1 MGKKIYEFEISRF
14 QRSFIFLDLSCPHS
28 RHFHIISQHHPHH
41 LPPID
46 HADTLSTMSTALPQ
60 QTSIELVEAFDGEI
74 KETELTVNPMNRNKD
89 QEAEDRSTPLINN
102 LSPCGSCI
110 SLLFFLFLAGS
121 ISFIYV
127 LVDIYLADPPRNNSV
142 EQSEWNNRW
151 WSIPRLQSFFFVGM
165 CCSVSDVVLR
175 CSRNNK
181 PKIFIDR
188 VSHEIFFLL
197 FLTLVV
203 IQFGFPSNYTKERT
217 AILSD
222 VERGNCTLINE
233 GPLSG
238 FEDICPSFS
247 EGALVQL
254 STGVKKKLSILSN
267 KAQSVNS
274 VLGTIERLGSYTA
287 LLGSFKHPIEPM
299 DEIYP
304 HARNLVEDFDCVQHL
319 PKIGCEIVFS
329 RCMFSNCAEVP
340 GVCFKFKAVVY
351 ERWRM
356 CAIEKCENER
366 RGSTSTSSHVSC
378 ELPHSIVYKIIQ
390 RVSPRQLDGVA
401 EVVSSLEPQELIIVQ
416 YLVDATAEIAAGMVA
431 RNASETT
438 TVNKESDCD
447 WKDVKET
454 TTSNHSI
461 NCDANVTKYE
471 LSTSLFYNDQSHVIV
486 LTTVVLATMLVCSMR
501 APVVPVLEPIRLLS
515 SFLGMLVSLLIFAG
529 GLNVERASQ
538 VTTITSYQRTELEGW
553 SSVYLFISWACLNHA
568 LFMVFPEKLVHH
580 TSAVETL
587 VRNCVM
593 VRTLFRCCVNKCR
606 HRSGRSKDAKSP
618 QKKNS
623 NKQRK
628 QSATSQR
635 MLKSQKSMKNGMQY
649 MMKEVVSTRGKWF
662 MVRMLVKEIMES
674 GVQLLGIIST
684 ASQTDAFFVFAMGL
698 LVALNLVVLNVI
710 NLLLRRSYGHIV
722 ATGAV
727 VMTESLFDKAF
738 LIMSVFARDTLVT
751 CEVGLPWYE
760 QLLRHGITLIPAI
773 SFSLNKSSFVALF
786 NEYKSSMEEAEK
798 IENEYKSS
806 MGEAGKLK
814 NKLGLSSRTR
824 IRRASSVAASSY
836 HEHPCVKRTVQ
847 IVSPIII
854 IIGLIL
860 GIFITSIIF
869 QQQASCVKMVGSI
882 ATCMHPALYF
892 RDGFFHP
899 MTCGKLLYG
908 DPRILGFWI
917 FSLLTRCLYLFFSFL
932 FFSSLLF
939 SSLPKHGEMCRA
951 STAPLSQMN
960 CL

>member
-1 MGKKIYEFEISRF
+1 
-14 QRSFIFLDLSCPHS
+14 
-28 RHFHIISQHHPHH
+28 
-41 LPPID
+41 
-46 HADTLSTMSTALPQ
+46 MSTALPQ

-74 KETELTVNPMNRNKD
+74 NEIELTVNPMNRNKEQED
-89 QEAEDRSTPLINN
+89 QSTPLINN
-102 LSPCGSCI
+102 LSSRGSFI
-110 SLLFFLFLAGS
+110 SLLFFLVLAGS
-121 ISFIYV
+121 LSFFYV
-127 LVDIYLADPPRNNSV
+127 VIDIYLADPPRNNSV

-165 CCSVSDVVLR
+165 CCSASDVVLR

-197 FLTLVV
+197 FLTIVV

-222 VERGNCTLINE
+222 VERGNCTFINE

-254 STGVKKKLSILSN
+254 STGVKKELSSILSN
-267 KAQSVNS
+267 KAPNVNS
-274 VLGTIERLGSYTA
+274 VVGTIERLGSYTA
-287 LLGSFKHPIEPM
+287 LLGSLKQPEDELM

-304 HARNLVEDFDCVQHL
+304 HAINLVKDLDCIQHL
-319 PKIGCEIVFS
+319 PKMGCEVVFS

-340 GVCFKFKAVVY
+340 GACLKFKAVVY
-351 ERWRM
+351 EQWRM
-356 CAIEKCENER
+356 CAIEKCDDER
-366 RGSTSTSSHVSC
+366 RISTSTSSHVSC
-378 ELPHSIVYKIIQ
+378 ELPHSIVYKIIK
-390 RVSPRQLDGVA
+390 RFEIQLLSQLVKV

-416 YLVDATAEIAAGMVA
+416 YILNATAEIAAKMVT

-438 TVNKESDCD
+438 EEDTDSDCE
-447 WKDVKET
+447 WRDVNSSS
-454 TTSNHSI
+454 TSTHSI
-461 NCDANVTKYE
+461 NCDANVTKFE
-471 LSTSLFYNDQSHVIV
+471 LSTNLIYNDQSHVIV
-486 LTTVVLATMLVCSMR
+486 LTMAVLAAMLVCSMR
-501 APVVPVLEPIRLLS
+501 SPVVPVLEPIRLLS

-538 VTTITSYQRTELEGW
+538 VTTITPHQRTELEGW

-568 LFMVFPEKLVHH
+568 LFMVFPEELVHH
-580 TSAVETL
+580 TSAVETF
-587 VRNCVM
+587 VHNCVM

-606 HRSGRSKDAKSP
+606 HRSGRSKDANSP
-618 QKKNS
+618 QKKIS
-623 NKQRK
+623 KKQRK

-635 MLKSQKSMKNGMQY
+635 ILKSRKSMKIGMQY
-649 MMKEVVSTRGKWF
+649 MIKEVVSTRGKWF
-662 MVRMLVKEIMES
+662 MVRMLVKEILES

-684 ASQTDAFFVFAMGL
+684 APQTDAKIVFAMGL

-710 NLLLRRSYGHIV
+710 NLLLRKSHGHIV

-738 LIMSVFARDTLVT
+738 LIISVFARDTLVT

-760 QLLRHGITLIPAI
+760 QLIRHGITLIPAI

-786 NEYKSSMEEAEK
+786 NDYKSSMEEAEK
-798 IENEYKSS
+798 IENEYKSC
-806 MGEAGKLK
+806 MEEAGKLK
-814 NKLGLSSRTR
+814 NKLGLSSRTK

-836 HEHPCVKRTVQ
+836 HEHPCVKQTVQ
-847 IVSPIII
+847 MVSPIII
-854 IIGLIL
+854 IIGLTL
-860 GIFITSIIF
+860 GIFIATRLF

-882 ATCMHPALYF
+882 ANCMHPALYF
-892 RDGFFHP
+892 RDGFFQP
-899 MTCGKLLYG
+899 TTCGE
-908 DPRILGFWI
+908 
-917 FSLLTRCLYLFFSFL
+917 
-932 FFSSLLF
+932 LF
-939 SSLPKHGEMCRA
+939 SCRFREIFCMFVLSLNSAASAISSMCQSGGR
-951 STAPLSQMN
+951 SV
-960 CL
+960 